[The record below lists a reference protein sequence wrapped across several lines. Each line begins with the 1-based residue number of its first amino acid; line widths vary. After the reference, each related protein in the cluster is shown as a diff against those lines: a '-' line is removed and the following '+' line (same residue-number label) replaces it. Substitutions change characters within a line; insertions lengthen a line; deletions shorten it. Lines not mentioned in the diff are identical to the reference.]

1 MGQKVNPVG
10 FRLGVIRSWDSKWY
24 EEKNY
29 ARWLH
34 EDIRLREYV
43 KKKLGQAGIS
53 KVEIERAASK
63 VKVNVHTARP
73 GIVIG
78 KRGAGIESIKKELQQ
93 FTQNEVFLNIVEV
106 RKAETDAQLVAENI
120 TTQLERRIAFRRAM
134 KKAIQT
140 AQKGRHKGKAYR
152 GGDLAFGDYGLKVL
166 ESGRLTARQIEAGR
180 IAMTRFIKRG
190 GKVWI
195 RVFPDKPV
203 TKKPAETR
211 MGHGK
216 GNVEEW
222 HAVVKMGRIL
232 YEMEGVTEEIA
243 KKAMSLAAHK
253 LPLHTRLVRRSAELG
268 A

>member
-1 MGQKVNPVG
+1 M
-10 FRLGVIRSWDSKWY
+10 
-24 EEKNY
+24 
-29 ARWLH
+29 
-34 EDIRLREYV
+34 
-43 KKKLGQAGIS
+43 
-53 KVEIERAASK
+53 
-63 VKVNVHTARP
+63 
-73 GIVIG
+73 
-78 KRGAGIESIKKELQQ
+78 LQPSR
-93 FTQNEVFLNIVEV
+93 TKY
-106 RKAETDAQLVAENI
+106 RKQ
-120 TTQLERRIAFRRAM
+120 M
-134 KKAIQT
+134 
-140 AQKGRHKGKAYR
+140 KGRHTGKAYR
-152 GGDLAFGDYGLKVL
+152 GGELSFGDYGLKVL

-222 HAVVKMGRIL
+222 VAVVKMGRIL

-243 KKAMSLAAHK
+243 KKAMALASHK
-253 LPLHTRLVRRSAELG
+253 LPLHTRLVRRSSQLG